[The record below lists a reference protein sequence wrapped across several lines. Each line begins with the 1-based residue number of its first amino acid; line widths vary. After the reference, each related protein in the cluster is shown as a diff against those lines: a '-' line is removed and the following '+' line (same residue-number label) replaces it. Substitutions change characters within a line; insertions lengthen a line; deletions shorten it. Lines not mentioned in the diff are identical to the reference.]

1 MTSSD
6 ENCFL
11 YMNQNS
17 VSLYF
22 INFYFAS
29 RFTRNSSHCYHP
41 TNDNDHFPIIWH
53 YSFDWPTFPTLNRG
67 KKWPQWLQRLGS
79 VISTLNI
86 ELLFTCPLEHCT
98 QRATISN
105 ESEYLTQINKLVESQ
120 PPHKLTILVFTSRV
134 EFHWKTGL
142 FLEDKSLSCRPVL
155 VD

>member
-1 MTSSD
+1 MRTVF
-6 ENCFL
+6 CTWTKTL
-11 YMNQNS
+11 
-17 VSLYF
+17 SLYILSIF
-22 INFYFAS
+22 ILPLDLQGIHL
-29 RFTRNSSHCYHP
+29 HCYHP